1 MSWEGIDHMLD
12 RVRGE
17 ADRIALQCGDLDRD
31 GRHRTVRSAKLVGRT
46 RRRWEEAEV
55 RVHSLWTV
63 YAALRAVVDRARD
76 LRASAD
82 PNTPSALTRL
92 LDGPSVALPDGDGPG
107 ARITLAEAVARATAD
122 HEEITEVISAVETAW
137 DALRPRLAELE
148 SMWSDIGTHSDMVG
162 LPEEAHEDLRA
173 ELAGVDETIHRDPLS
188 LVVDGHVVT
197 TQIERLRVLLD
208 RTRGELRD
216 ALRMRDS
223 YHENV
228 ERLRFAID
236 DVGRIVERARILRA
250 RVVAKVSSPAAV
262 DVHDPVPAL
271 SAAVADLDVLRAE
284 GRWRDLGARL
294 GVLQRAIHDA
304 TDDARE
310 REASLT
316 RLLERRAELRGRLG
330 SYRARAA
337 RLGLTGDRRLT
348 ELHGAAHWE
357 LWRVPCD
364 LRAATVS
371 LSAYLRALQE
381 TSGADFPEDG
391 TTSGAWAPDGGSDG
405 GVTR

>member
-1 MSWEGIDHMLD
+1 MSWEGIDHALD

-17 ADRIALQCGDLDRD
+17 ADRIALQCRDLDRD
-31 GRHRTVRSAKLVGRT
+31 GRHRTVGSADLVGRT

-63 YAALRAVVDRARD
+63 YAALRAVVDRAAD

-82 PNTPSALTRL
+82 PDTPCTLTRL
-92 LDGPSVALPDGDGPG
+92 LDGPSVVLPGGDAPG
-107 ARITLAEAVARATAD
+107 ERITLAEAIARATAD
-122 HEEITEVISAVETAW
+122 YEEVTEAVSAVETAG

-148 SMWSDIGTHSDMVG
+148 SMWRDIGTYSDMVG
-162 LPEEAHEDLRA
+162 IPEEAHEDLRA
-173 ELAGVDETIHRDPLS
+173 ELSGVEETIHRDPLS

-197 TQIERLRVLLD
+197 SEIERLRVLLD
-208 RTRGELRD
+208 GTRGELRD

-228 ERLRFAID
+228 ERLRFAVD
-236 DVGRIVERARILRA
+236 DVGRIVQRTRILREQ
-250 RVVAKVSSPAAV
+250 VLAKVSAPAPV

-271 SAAVADLDVLRAE
+271 SAAVADLDTLRAQE
-284 GRWRDLGARL
+284 RWRDLGARL

-310 REASLT
+310 REVNLT
-316 RLLERRAELRGRLG
+316 RLLERRAELRGRLDA
-330 SYRARAA
+330 YRARAV

-371 LSAYLRALQE
+371 LAAYLRALQE
-381 TSGADFPEDG
+381 TSGADFPDDG
-391 TTSGAWAPDGGSDG
+391 TASGAWAPEGGSDG

>member
-1 MSWEGIDHMLD
+1 MSWEGIDHALD

-17 ADRIALQCGDLDRD
+17 ADRIALQCGDLDRH
-31 GRHRTVRSAKLVGRT
+31 GGHRTMRSADLVGRT
-46 RRRWEEAEV
+46 RRRWEEAEI

-63 YAALRAVVDRARD
+63 YAALRSVLDRAAD

-82 PNTPSALTRL
+82 PDTPCALTRL
-92 LDGPSVALPDGDGPG
+92 LDGPSVVLPDGDEPG
-107 ARITLAEAVARATAD
+107 ERITLAEAIARATAD
-122 HEEITEVISAVETAW
+122 YEGATEAISAVETAW

-148 SMWSDIGTHSDMVG
+148 SMWRDIGTYSDMVG

-173 ELAGVDETIHRDPLS
+173 DLSGVEETIHRDPLS

-197 TQIERLRVLLD
+197 TEIERLRVLLD

-228 ERLRFAID
+228 ERLRCAVD
-236 DVGRIVERARILRA
+236 DVGRIVERARILRG

-271 SAAVADLDVLRAE
+271 DAAVADLDTLRAE

-294 GVLQRAIHDA
+294 GVLQHAIHDA

-310 REASLT
+310 READLT
-316 RLLERRAELRGRLG
+316 RLLERRAELRGRLDA
-330 SYRARAA
+330 YRARAV

-348 ELHGAAHWE
+348 ELYGAAHWE

-371 LSAYLRALQE
+371 LAAYLRALQE
-381 TSGADFPEDG
+381 TSGADFPDDG
-391 TTSGAWAPDGGSDG
+391 TTSAAWAPDGEDDG
-405 GVTR
+405 GANR